1 MNIPKE
7 IRRIADE
14 LDKLSSEIAKQA
26 IATAD
31 LAEKEGLADL
41 SDDISSLQSKLRTQ
55 YYWDAT
61 YFFDEN

>member
-14 LDKLSSEIAKQA
+14 LDKLFSEIAKQA

-31 LAEKEGLADL
+31 LAEKEGMADL

-55 YYWDAT
+55 YY
-61 YFFDEN
+61 

>member
-41 SDDISSLQSKLRTQ
+41 SDGISSLQSKLRTQ